1 MSDCVVIFTK
11 MLYYMYARWSYCTWL
26 LRSIIYKEIV
36 RMLVF
41 EKKDAPQEPEYEN
54 EILDNS
60 RVLFAT
66 CGWQFAN
73 FVGDS
78 PMFYDI
84 PNVLDTVGKK
94 KCDTDCSA
102 IWSTDGGSFA
112 SNPRIYFIKD
122 YLASDRVLVV
132 AKLSNLLDDI
142 LFYDMEVEYD
152 FSLRLGKDCYNST
165 KYTLSKTKEDGVY
178 LLTYFFAGSP
188 DSDMDV
194 IRKVEYVVDRCGLK
208 DIRLVGF
215 NNPEEV
221 LTMDM
226 KEEIIR
232 HRGGDI
238 LSLVCHILFV
248 WAEVAKSLGVEPA
261 YLEVVKGSTE
271 IVCDGHEVVLGD
283 LSFETSVTDP
293 FKAYVATSPICAETG
308 FCLDEDLKDLGDGKV
323 AICMAY

>member
-1 MSDCVVIFTK
+1 
-11 MLYYMYARWSYCTWL
+11 
-26 LRSIIYKEIV
+26 
-36 RMLVF
+36 MLVF
-41 EKKDAPQEPEYEN
+41 EKKD
-54 EILDNS
+54 
-60 RVLFAT
+60 VLFAT

-112 SNPRIYFIKD
+112 SNPRIYFIKG
-122 YLASDRVLVV
+122 YLAPYHVWVV

-142 LFYDMEVEYD
+142 LFYDMDVEYD
-152 FSLRLGKDCYNST
+152 FSQRLGKDCYNST

-232 HRGGDI
+232 HRGGEI
-238 LSLVCHILFV
+238 LSLVRHILFV

-271 IVCDGHEVVLGD
+271 IVCDGHEVVIGD